1 MPVVSAQG
9 SVIPLQNLARVK
21 EGLGPV
27 NITRQDQERVTTLA
41 VDLRDTYEVDGKTK
55 RKDLGGFIA
64 RANEMLEEYPWPS
77 GFTYHVGG
85 SAEDFLKSF
94 KYLGLA
100 FAVSILLVFMVMAS
114 QFESLR
120 QPFIIIV
127 SVPLA
132 VVGVVM
138 MFSIT
143 RATID
148 MTALIGVIMLVG
160 IAVNN
165 GIVMIDAANQLRME
179 GRGRREAIA
188 QASRLRLRPVL
199 MTSITTILA
208 MTPLALGIGEGSA
221 SWMGMAMS
229 VIGGLI
235 AATFLTLFVVPT
247 MYTLFAAK
255 KLRNQP
261 ERISGFDQGSFPPTT
276 QG

>member
-1 MPVVSAQG
+1 MLIVYLS
-9 SVIPLQNLARVK
+9 RV
-21 EGLGPV
+21 EGG
-27 NITRQDQERVTTLA
+27 ES
-41 VDLRDTYEVDGKTK
+41 

-64 RANEMLEEYPWPS
+64 RANELLESYAWPR

-132 VVGVVM
+132 VVGVVV
-138 MFSIT
+138 MFTVT

-165 GIVMIDAANQLRME
+165 GIVMIDAANQLRMK
-179 GRGRREAIA
+179 GHGRREAIA

-208 MTPLALGIGEGSA
+208 MSPLALGIGEGSA
-221 SWMGMAMS
+221 SWQGMAMS

-255 KLRNQP
+255 RLRNMP
-261 ERISGFDQGSFPPTT
+261 ERVSGFEQGSLPPTT
-276 QG
+276 SG